1 MSTSLTLISDRK
13 TTVFRKSQSPG
24 RQTNVKSPSKF
35 TSKSPSTSPSK
46 FTPKSPSTS
55 PIKPSPEKTAKLLW
69 KGATAKGFSLAQ
81 TLKKR
86 ADKLVSNMSSEQ
98 GFYWDNDGVLKK
110 VLKRKREKGQRKVKV
125 EIPPISWFYESGGMS
140 PRRKKPVV
148 EDNGANSGK

>member
-1 MSTSLTLISDRK
+1 MTTSLTLISDRK

-24 RQTNVKSPSKF
+24 RQTKSPSKF
-35 TSKSPSTSPSK
+35 TSKSPSTSP
-46 FTPKSPSTS
+46 
-55 PIKPSPEKTAKLLW
+55 IKQSPEKTAKLMW
-69 KGATAKGFSLAQ
+69 KGATQKGFSWAQ
-81 TLKKR
+81 ALKKR
-86 ADKLVSNMSSEQ
+86 ADKLVPNMSSEQ